1 LKCTILHGHTTGAF
15 MSQNDKP
22 FRFKQ
27 FEVHHSR
34 SAMRVGTDAVLLA
47 SWVDVIG
54 SRHILDV
61 GTGTG
66 VIALMC
72 AQRAP
77 DAMVEAIEIHEGS
90 AEDAKLNFDISP
102 WKSRLRLHV
111 GDFLK
116 IVSGEKFDRII
127 SNPPYFSQSLRASD
141 PDRSAAR
148 HDDYLPADAFL
159 RQCKKL
165 LNEDGTVSL
174 ILPSNQLE
182 RWMEEALKVGLRP
195 QRICHV
201 FTLAHKDS
209 ARVMIQFSFKATE
222 EPEMESLL
230 IQKSPGEFSEA
241 YKNLTKEFYMKW

>member
-1 LKCTILHGHTTGAF
+1 
-15 MSQNDKP
+15 MSRTEGP
-22 FRFKQ
+22 FQFKQ
-27 FEVHHSR
+27 FAVHHSR

-47 SWVDVIG
+47 SWADMNQA
-54 SRHILDV
+54 SHILDV
-61 GTGTG
+61 GSGTG

-72 AQRAP
+72 AQRTE
-77 DAMVEAIEIHEGS
+77 DALVEAIEIHEGS
-90 AEDAKLNFDISP
+90 AEDARLNFEISP
-102 WKSRLRLHV
+102 WKNRLRLHV

-116 IVSGEKFDRII
+116 IVSREKFDRII

-159 RQCKKL
+159 RQSKKL
-165 LNEDGTVSL
+165 LGENGIVAL
-174 ILPSNQLE
+174 ILPANQLE
-182 RWMEEALKVGLRP
+182 RWIEEAMKVGFWPR
-195 QRICHV
+195 RICHV

-209 ARVMIQFSFKATE
+209 ARVMIEFSLEEKS

>member
-1 LKCTILHGHTTGAF
+1 VLSGEPTDIF
-15 MSQNDKP
+15 MSQTDKP

-47 SWVDVIG
+47 SWADLNDTK
-54 SRHILDV
+54 RILDV

-72 AQRAP
+72 TQRNQNVL
-77 DAMVEAIEIHEGS
+77 VEAIEIHEGS
-90 AEDAKLNFDISP
+90 AEDARLNFEISP
-102 WKSRLRLHV
+102 WKNRLRLHT

-165 LNEDGTVSL
+165 LSESGAVAL
-174 ILPSNQLE
+174 ILPSTQLE
-182 RWMEEALKVGLRP
+182 RWMEEATKVGLRP
-195 QRICHV
+195 YRICHV
-201 FTLAHKDS
+201 FTQAHKDS
-209 ARVMIQFSFKATE
+209 ARVMIEFSFTAGS
-222 EPEMESLL
+222 EPKMESLL

>member
-1 LKCTILHGHTTGAF
+1 
-15 MSQNDKP
+15 MSQSEKP
-22 FRFKQ
+22 FRFKE
-27 FEVHHSR
+27 FEVHHGR

-47 SWVDVIG
+47 SWANMMDAKHV
-54 SRHILDV
+54 LDV

-72 AQRAP
+72 AQRALE
-77 DAMVEAIEIHEGS
+77 AMVEGIEIHDGS
-90 AEDAKLNFDISP
+90 AEDARLNFANSP
-102 WKSRLRLHV
+102 WKTRLRLHV

-165 LNEDGTVSL
+165 LSENGIVSL
-174 ILPSNQLE
+174 ILPASQLE
-182 RWMEEALKVGLRP
+182 RWIVEAMKVGLSP
-195 QRICHV
+195 KRICHV
-201 FTLAHKDS
+201 FTLAHKDP
-209 ARVMIQFSFKATE
+209 ARVMLELSFDSE
-222 EPEMESLL
+222 SEPEMESIL
-230 IQKSPGEFSEA
+230 IQKSLGEFSEA
-241 YKNLTKEFYMKW
+241 YKNLTKAFYIKF